1 MPQKQNCR
9 PPRFKEVLNM
19 HLVDV
24 DAVDWSKCPTEVLD
38 MTSIGNVK
46 QFLHQQPYFIGVA
59 ITNSQNPNVRSA
71 ASITAM
77 HFSQALMSMYPLIVE
92 VIKEQQSKGEQK

>member
-1 MPQKQNCR
+1 
-9 PPRFKEVLNM
+9 M

-46 QFLHQQPYFIGVA
+46 QFLYQQPAVISVPV
-59 ITNSQNPNVRSA
+59 TNSQNPKVRAA
-71 ASITAM
+71 ASLTAM
-77 HFSQALMSMYPLIVE
+77 HLNQALMSMYPLMVE
-92 VIKEQQSKGEQK
+92 LVKEQQSKGEQK

>member
-1 MPQKQNCR
+1 
-9 PPRFKEVLNM
+9 M

-38 MTSIGNVK
+38 MTSLENVK
-46 QFLHQQPYFIGVA
+46 QFLHQQPPVISVPV
-59 ITNSQNPNVRSA
+59 TNSQNPKVRAA

-77 HFSQALMSMYPLIVE
+77 HLNQALMSMYPLMVE
-92 VIKEQQSKGEQK
+92 LVKEQQSKGGQK